1 MRICHWIIRG
11 AAAVSAALTVAGC
24 DTTTSRDFLG
34 SAVVEAKTY
43 TVATTAQGSIVAVL
57 RDEGQRV
64 AKGDLIAV
72 IDTVQLVLMKQEVL
86 VSRSELGASIAAQ
99 NAQNS
104 ALASDVAGVDREF
117 TRADQLVK
125 KGSAPEQQRDNL
137 GTQLQSSQ
145 MRLAA
150 SRHTITS
157 LGAKGSGLAI
167 KLQEIEDQIRRCY
180 IRSPV
185 NGVVLTRYR
194 NVGEVAGPG
203 NPFFEIGAFDTLYA
217 DFFVPQTMLA
227 SISLD
232 QKVRIRLDDREPAA
246 GSAKTMETFLPGTV
260 SWIGSEA
267 EFSPKNI
274 QTRQSRN
281 ELVFRI
287 RATIPNVNGKLKR
300 GLPVEVWR

>member
-1 MRICHWIIRG
+1 MTITHRPILGMAGIFL
-11 AAAVSAALTVAGC
+11 ALLVFVQC
-24 DTTTSRDFLG
+24 DSTTSKDFLG
-34 SAVVEAKTY
+34 SAVVEAKTCD
-43 TVATTAQGSIVAVL
+43 VATTAQGSIVAIL
-57 RDEGQRV
+57 SDEGRKV
-64 AKGDLIAV
+64 NKGELIAV
-72 IDTVQLVLMKQEVL
+72 IDTVQLALARQEVL
-86 VSRSELGASIAAQ
+86 ASRSELGASIAAQ
-99 NAQNS
+99 AAQNN

-117 TRADQLVK
+117 ARIDQLVK

-145 MRLAA
+145 SRLIAA
-150 SRHTITS
+150 KHTVSS
-157 LGAKGSGLAI
+157 LKDKNDGLAI
-167 KLQEIEDQIRRCY
+167 RLAEIEDQIGRCY

-185 NGVVLTRYR
+185 SGVVLTRYR

-227 SISLD
+227 SITYG
-232 QKVRIRLDDREPAA
+232 QAVRIRLDDKESSA
-246 GSAKTMETFLPGTV
+246 GAKQDFVPGTV
-260 SWIGSEA
+260 TWIGSEA

-287 RATIPNVNGKLKR
+287 RATIPNINGKLKR